1 MKESV
6 EVSNIIDLYDHQP
19 IPGWELAGDEVR
31 ATEPNGVVLISNVV
45 RPTLTLHE
53 HRPDAPW
60 VIVVPGG
67 GYHALAIDLEGHEV
81 SRWLNELGL
90 SAAVLKYRLPRD
102 QDSPRWRI
110 PVDDLK
116 RAVALMRAKSPKT
129 PLAVIGFSAG
139 AHCSA
144 TAAHELAEE
153 HQPLQALLLIYP
165 AYLLTDAALSSEA
178 TPVSPCTAVF
188 GVMTEDDHLDIEGL
202 HAYAARA
209 KEIGADTSLVT
220 RPTGGHGYGLGE
232 KLDPPFEWPK
242 RASEFLRNCGF

>member
-1 MKESV
+1 MEASY
-6 EVSNIIDLYDHQP
+6 IIDLYDHQP
-19 IPGWELAGDEVR
+19 IPGWELVGDEVR
-31 ATEPNGVVLISNVV
+31 TTEPNGVVLVRNVS

-60 VIVVPGG
+60 IIVVPGG
-67 GYHALAIDLEGHEV
+67 GYHVLAIDLEGHEIAQ
-81 SRWLNELGL
+81 WLNKQGL
-90 SAAVLKYRLPRD
+90 NAAVLKYRLPRD

-129 PLAVIGFSAG
+129 PLAVMGFSAG

-165 AYLLTDAALSSEA
+165 AYLLTDGALSPET
-178 TPVSPCTAVF
+178 TPLSPRTTVF
-188 GVMTEDDHLDIEGL
+188 GVMTEDDHLDIKGL

-209 KEIGADTSLVT
+209 EEIGADTTLVA
-220 RPTGGHGYGLGE
+220 RPTGGHGYGLGHR
-232 KLDPPFEWPK
+232 LNPPFDWPK
-242 RASEFLRNCGF
+242 RASDFLKSTGF

>member
-1 MKESV
+1 MKASV

-31 ATEPNGVVLISNVV
+31 ATEPNGVVLISNIV
-45 RPTLTLHE
+45 RPTLTFHE

-67 GYHALAIDLEGHEV
+67 GYHALAIDLEGHEIG
-81 SRWLNELGL
+81 RWLNELGL
-90 SAAVLKYRLPRD
+90 NAAVLKYRLPRD
-102 QDSPRWRI
+102 HDSPRWRI

-116 RAVALMRAKSPKT
+116 RAVNLIRVRAPET

-144 TAAHELAEE
+144 TAAHELAEQL
-153 HQPLQALLLIYP
+153 QPIDALLLIYP
-165 AYLLTDAALSSEA
+165 AYLLSSGTLSPESA
-178 TPVSPCTAVF
+178 PAHGRTAVF
-188 GVMTEDDHLDIEGL
+188 GVMTDDDPLDIKGL
-202 HAYAARA
+202 HAYTARA
-209 KEIGADTSLVT
+209 QELGASVTLLT